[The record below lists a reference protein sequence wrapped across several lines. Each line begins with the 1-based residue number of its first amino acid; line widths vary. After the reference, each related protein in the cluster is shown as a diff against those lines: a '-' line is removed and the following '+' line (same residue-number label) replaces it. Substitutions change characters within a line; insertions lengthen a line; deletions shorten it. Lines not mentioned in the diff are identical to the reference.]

1 MSFIFYF
8 KRFSKVELRDK
19 EIERLNRA
27 LQGGRPHDVISLEA
41 QNVGN
46 EKLIAHLNLQA
57 SIFTLMHIFSQRGL
71 LGLEP
76 SSPGRKAVCVVAGTY
91 PPMCWLLAAALRYT
105 DWVPAGDKQ
114 DTGREGRGPAAEE
127 EGRLDRSGQSVFKE
141 PGTVWGADTHRQPR
155 QASRD
160 GQGSRVGN
168 CWHGT
173 ARD

>member
-1 MSFIFYF
+1 M
-8 KRFSKVELRDK
+8 ELRDK

-41 QNVGN
+41 QNVSN

-57 SIFTLMHIFSQRGL
+57 SIFTLMNTYSQRGL

-76 SSPGRKAVCVVAGTY
+76 SSPGRKAVSMVASTY
-91 PPMCWLLAAALRYT
+91 PPMCWLLAAALCYT
-105 DWVPAGDKQ
+105 DRVPAGDQQ
-114 DTGREGRGPAAEE
+114 DTGGEGRGPAAEE
-127 EGRLDRSGQSVFKE
+127 EGRLHRSGQSLFKE
-141 PGTVWGADTHRQPR
+141 PGTVWGADTHRQPC
-155 QASRD
+155 QATRD
-160 GQGSRVGN
+160 GQRSRVGN